1 MTVAFFFNAHGAK
14 LDSEHQLL
22 LGKAKTLDVSV
33 KQMQLQKSL
42 IFQTQVEIMENF
54 LEQLNREIKMQSWSF
69 TRFFIYKKLDF
80 WG

>member
-1 MTVAFFFNAHGAK
+1 
-14 LDSEHQLL
+14 
-22 LGKAKTLDVSV
+22 
-33 KQMQLQKSL
+33 MQLQKSL
-42 IFQTQVEIMENF
+42 IFQTQVDIMENF